1 MIYRIAVTGL
11 NATDDPNP
19 GVAVIRSLR
28 ADPEWQ
34 NSLHIV
40 GLAYDA
46 MDTGIYS
53 EGLLDEVYMLPY
65 AYQGE
70 GAFLHRMREIR
81 QKTKIDVLIPTLD
94 GELLNIMRSESLLN
108 NMGIHVL
115 LPAES
120 SLKMHYKNVLADFCG
135 ANGIPAPRT
144 QVIYDHKQLE
154 AAGRA
159 LGYPF
164 VVKGILHEAHTAHSL
179 QQAQAYFDHV
189 KNRWGIPLI
198 AQQYISGEG
207 RGVAALC
214 DRRSKVIGAVA
225 MRKLV
230 VTEAGKGWAGVTV
243 ADKEIMA
250 LSMKILEGL
259 KWVGPLELE
268 FVREEKTGKL
278 YLLEINPRFPAWI
291 YLTAR
296 AGQNLAKSAVELALG
311 KAVKP
316 FTTYKEGVVFIRH
329 AIDEICDLERL
340 AQIVDK
346 GELVFKHNRK
356 GTSEWSKNETTKS
369 STKNQ
374 QLLSTP

>member
-28 ADPEWQ
+28 AAPEWQ
-34 NSLHIV
+34 DSLRII

-70 GAFLHRMREIR
+70 GALLHRLREIR

-94 GELLNIMRSESLLN
+94 GELLNVIRSESVLN

-115 LPAES
+115 LPSES
-120 SLKMHYKNVLADFCG
+120 SFKMHYKNALADFCNS
-135 ANGIPAPRT
+135 NGIPAPRT
-144 QVIYDHKQLE
+144 QVIYDYKQLE

-164 VVKGILHEAHTAHSL
+164 VIKGILHEAHTAHSL
-179 QQAQAYFDHV
+179 LQAEAYFDLI

-198 AQQYISGEG
+198 AQQYLSGEG

-214 DRRSKVIGAVA
+214 DRKSKVIGAVA

-250 LSMKILEGL
+250 LSMKILEAL
-259 KWVGPLELE
+259 KWEGPLELE
-268 FVREEKTGKL
+268 FVREDKTGKL

-291 YLTAR
+291 YLTAK
-296 AGQNLAKSAVELALG
+296 AGQNLVKSAVELALG
-311 KAVKP
+311 KSVKP
-316 FTTYKEGVVFIRH
+316 HTSYKEGVVFIRH
-329 AIDEICDLERL
+329 AVDEICDLERL

-346 GELVFKHNRK
+346 GELIFKHNRRD
-356 GTSEWSKNETTKS
+356 TSEWSKNETTKT
-369 STKNQ
+369 STKSQ
-374 QLLSTP
+374 QLLNTP

>member
-28 ADPEWQ
+28 AASDLKD
-34 NSLHIV
+34 SFHII

-94 GELLNIMRSESLLN
+94 GELLNMIRSEPLLN
-108 NMGIHVL
+108 NMGIHIL
-115 LPAES
+115 LPSES
-120 SLKMHYKNVLADFCG
+120 SLKMHYKNALADFCNS
-135 ANGIPAPRT
+135 NGIPAPRT
-144 QVIYDHKQLE
+144 QVIYDHKGLE

-159 LGYPF
+159 FGYPL
-164 VVKGILHEAHTAHSL
+164 VVKGILHEAHTADSF

-198 AQQYISGEG
+198 AQQYLAGEG

-214 DRRSKVIGAVA
+214 DRSSKVVGAVA
-225 MRKLV
+225 MRKLL

-250 LSMKILEGL
+250 LSMKILEAL
-259 KWVGPLELE
+259 KWTGPLELE
-268 FVREEKTGKL
+268 FVREEKSGKL

-296 AGQNLAKSAVELALG
+296 AGQNLVKSAVELSLG
-311 KAVKP
+311 KMVKP

-329 AIDEICDLERL
+329 AVDEICDLERL

-346 GELVFKHNRK
+346 GELVFKQNRK
-356 GTSEWSKNETTKS
+356 GSSEWSKNGTTKT

-374 QLLSTP
+374 QSLSTP